1 MMYYIN
7 KIVGF
12 LVSPIGGAIAGGVIA
27 VVCAR
32 LGRKRLAKWIG
43 GLTVAWLWLWMTPIM
58 TWVVG
63 VPLEREFLVDGRV
76 PAVEAFPEA
85 DAIVLLGGGI
95 GIETNMSSYA
105 EMANSADRVWQA
117 ARLYKAGKAS
127 KIIAT
132 GDYARDTTLPLLK
145 DFGVGEE
152 AVSFLDARTTE
163 EEAKGMWELFSRV
176 ERVEGEEGSRKERK
190 ERKDDSRLEGGEG
203 KILLVTSAWH
213 MKRARLMFEKYAP
226 GIEVVCAPADFENTF
241 TAEKTP
247 LLKMLFPDPN
257 VFMLN
262 SVAFHEWVGIVGYR
276 VFR

>member
-1 MMYYIN
+1 MYYIN

-12 LVSPIGGAIAGGVIA
+12 LVSPIGGAIAGGIVA

-43 GLTVAWLWLWMTPIM
+43 VLTVAWLWIWMTPIM

-63 VPLEREFLVDGRV
+63 VQLERKFLVDGRV
-76 PAVEAFPEA
+76 PMVETFPEA
-85 DAIVLLGGGI
+85 DAIILLGGGM
-95 GIETNMSSYA
+95 GAETNMSQYA
-105 EMANSADRVWQA
+105 EMSAGADRVWQA

-145 DFGVGEE
+145 EFGVGEE
-152 AVSFLDARTTE
+152 EVSFLDARTTE
-163 EEAKGMWELFSRV
+163 EEAKGIRELFSRV
-176 ERVEGEEGSRKERK
+176 ERVERV
-190 ERKDDSRLEGGEG
+190 EGGEVR
-203 KILLVTSAWH
+203 ILLVTSAWH

-226 GIEVVCAPADFENTF
+226 EIEVVCAPADFENTF
-241 TAEKTP
+241 MAEKTP
-247 LLKMLFPDPN
+247 LLKMLLPDPN
-257 VFMLN
+257 VFYLN
-262 SVAFHEWVGIVGYR
+262 STAFHEWVGIVGYK

>member
-1 MMYYIN
+1 MFYIN

-12 LVSPIGGAIAGGVIA
+12 LVSPIGGAIAGGIIA
-27 VVCAR
+27 VVCVR

-43 GLTVAWLWLWMTPIM
+43 VLTVAWLWLWMTPIM

-63 VPLEREFLVDGRV
+63 APLEREFLVDGRV
-76 PAVEAFPEA
+76 PMVETFPEA
-85 DAIVLLGGGI
+85 DAIILLGGGM
-95 GIETNMSSYA
+95 GAETNLSQYA
-105 EMANSADRVWQA
+105 EMSAGADRVWQA

-145 DFGVGEE
+145 EFGVGEE

-163 EEAKGMWELFSRV
+163 EEAKGLRGAFQRRGAETQSPQSGV
-176 ERVEGEEGSRKERK
+176 KP
-190 ERKDDSRLEGGEG
+190 

-226 GIEVVCAPADFENTF
+226 EIEVVCAPADFENTF
-241 TAEKTP
+241 MAEKTP
-247 LLKMLFPDPN
+247 LFKMLLPDPN

-262 SVAFHEWVGIVGYR
+262 SVAFHEWVGIVGYTI
-276 VFR
+276 FR